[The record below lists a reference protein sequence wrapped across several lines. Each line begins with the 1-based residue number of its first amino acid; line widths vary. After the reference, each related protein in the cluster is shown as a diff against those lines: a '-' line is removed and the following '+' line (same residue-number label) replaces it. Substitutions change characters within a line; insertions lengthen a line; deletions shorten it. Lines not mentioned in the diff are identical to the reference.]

1 MKDMFE
7 LWKNKEFPEEIQK
20 KIDGFV
26 NALIKS
32 NHEVEIFR
40 AGFYIGMHIEEIRK
54 ELGIK
59 D

>member
-1 MKDMFE
+1 MKDMFK
-7 LWKNKEFPEEIQK
+7 LWKNKKFPKELQR
-20 KIDGFV
+20 KIDSFA
-26 NALIKS
+26 NALKNS
-32 NHEVEIFR
+32 CHEIEIFR